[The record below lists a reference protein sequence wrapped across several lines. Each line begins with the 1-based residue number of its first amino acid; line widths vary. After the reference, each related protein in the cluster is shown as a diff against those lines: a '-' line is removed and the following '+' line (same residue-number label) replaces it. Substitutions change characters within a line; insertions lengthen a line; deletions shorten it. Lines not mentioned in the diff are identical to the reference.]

1 MPNKHQK
8 NNKGFSLIEL
18 LVAITILA
26 VVMIPMLHSF
36 ITSARANAKARKVM
50 EATTAAQ
57 NLMEEMKSENL
68 PKYLTDKGFS
78 KVPVMKDEDSGEQYK
93 DVDGNGIVGYY
104 KAFDSSE
111 SSALTVNDREFR
123 AKVTLDPHNYMT
135 LEGESL
141 KNTDYNAIPFAK
153 LSKLSKASNAFYI
166 QKSDQEDLASKS
178 MNPAAYVE
186 VYNQMRRTITID
198 IEHDS
203 STKVTKVYVTVNYK
217 DERAGESGE
226 VTPINRQ
233 EIYSNADDPEKKILS
248 NVFVCFFPI
257 YNNADV
263 ANPKEEIVINNKN
276 NCRVGVY
283 LVKQTARDD
292 NPQYAA
298 NKNHYMVNLTI
309 NEGNRDSGDDSF
321 MKLDAGGNP
330 TSEYNVI
337 TAVATNLDLSGLPT
351 MKELKVNYSQT
362 GTLGIPIGDVTKLIN
377 IKDLSKSEAD
387 TRIYDVTIKV
397 YDKKDDSYEKVLTTM
412 EGTTIQ

>member
-141 KNTDYNAIPFAK
+141 KNTDYNALPFAK
-153 LSKLSKASNAFYI
+153 LSKL
-166 QKSDQEDLASKS
+166 
-178 MNPAAYVE
+178 
-186 VYNQMRRTITID
+186 
-198 IEHDS
+198 
-203 STKVTKVYVTVNYK
+203 
-217 DERAGESGE
+217 
-226 VTPINRQ
+226 
-233 EIYSNADDPEKKILS
+233 
-248 NVFVCFFPI
+248 
-257 YNNADV
+257 
-263 ANPKEEIVINNKN
+263 
-276 NCRVGVY
+276 
-283 LVKQTARDD
+283 
-292 NPQYAA
+292 
-298 NKNHYMVNLTI
+298 
-309 NEGNRDSGDDSF
+309 
-321 MKLDAGGNP
+321 
-330 TSEYNVI
+330 
-337 TAVATNLDLSGLPT
+337 
-351 MKELKVNYSQT
+351 
-362 GTLGIPIGDVTKLIN
+362 
-377 IKDLSKSEAD
+377 
-387 TRIYDVTIKV
+387 
-397 YDKKDDSYEKVLTTM
+397 
-412 EGTTIQ
+412 